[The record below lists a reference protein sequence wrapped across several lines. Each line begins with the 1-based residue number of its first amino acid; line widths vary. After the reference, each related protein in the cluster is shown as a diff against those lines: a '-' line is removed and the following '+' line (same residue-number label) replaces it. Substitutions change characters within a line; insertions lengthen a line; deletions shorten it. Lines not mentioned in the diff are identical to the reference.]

1 MTDAAFRAGMKQMAA
16 IFPDRDEDE
25 TVKATRGQVYR
36 KVLDYLRD
44 EEFLFAVE
52 MALKYERWFPTPA
65 SLISFADE
73 YEPPTLVLPS
83 GRSPEQL
90 EAEREAARGNIRS
103 GTELVR
109 AELVK
114 RGLLA
119 ADAPEPCAVM
129 PKGKGER

>member
-1 MTDAAFRAGMKQMAA
+1 MTDAAFARGMGQMAA
-16 IFPDRDEDE
+16 VFQNREEDAA
-25 TVKATRGQVYR
+25 VKNTRGQVYR
-36 KVLDYLRD
+36 KVLDYLSD
-44 EEFLFAVE
+44 AEFLFAVE

-73 YEPPTLVLPS
+73 YEPPTLALPS

-90 EAEREAARGNIRS
+90 EADREAARGNIRS
-103 GTELVR
+103 GAELVR

-119 ADAPEPCAVM
+119 PDAAEPCASM
-129 PKGKGER
+129 PKGER